1 MTAKSCS
8 RSRRSCRSRRFGPLL
23 CTGLLLATGVAL
35 TGCNFSKLA
44 ADQTARLLDEAAP
57 ALDGFWD
64 YDLAGI
70 GTPGAIMQLEAFH
83 AVTPD
88 NEALSLNLAKAYVGY
103 AVGWVES
110 DYEIAYA
117 AGDMDKSDRLRQRA
131 RLLYLRAR
139 NLALHALHVRDGHID
154 EVLEKHDDAQLAA
167 YLKDNYTDKEQVGP
181 VFWTG
186 LAWGAAINMSLDQP
200 DLIAELPT
208 AKAFVTH
215 AKALDAGFFNGG
227 AYVFLGAME
236 SAFPKAMGGDPEK
249 GRAFFEE
256 GLELTKRKNH
266 MLLVNYARVYAV
278 NTQNRELY
286 VKLLNEVIDA
296 GDQGD
301 SFRLSNKVAR
311 RRAERYLAQTKDLF

>member
-1 MTAKSCS
+1 MTAKSSS
-8 RSRRSCRSRRFGPLL
+8 RSRFFRALL
-23 CTGLLLATGVAL
+23 STGLLLSSGAAL
-35 TGCNFSKLA
+35 AGCNFSKLA
-44 ADQTARLLDEAAP
+44 ADQTANLLDQAAP

-64 YDLAGI
+64 YEVAGI

-83 AVTPD
+83 AITPD

-103 AVGWVES
+103 AVGWVEA

-139 NLALHALHVRDGHID
+139 NLALHALHVRDAHID
-154 EVLEKHDDAQLAA
+154 AVLAKHDDAALAA
-167 YLKDNYTDKEQVGP
+167 YLKDQYTDKDQVPP
-181 VFWTG
+181 VFWVG

-208 AKAFVTH
+208 AKTFVLR
-215 AKALDAGFFNGG
+215 ALELDAGFFNGG

-249 GRAFFEE
+249 GRAYFEE
-256 GLELTKRKNH
+256 GLKLTGRKNH
-266 MLLVNYARVYAV
+266 MMLVNYARVYAV

-286 VKLLNEVIDA
+286 VKLLSEVIDA
-296 GDQGD
+296 GDLGNGV
-301 SFRLSNKVAR
+301 RLSNKVAR